1 MMLNTAVTATRTLY
15 ARWRSRLHPGI
26 ISGTVES
33 TPLSQQITRW
43 LGDWRHGDDAARD
56 RLFAVVQPQ
65 LQQIAARFLH
75 HERADH
81 TLEPNAL
88 VNELCLRMLGAQ
100 PITYNDRA
108 HFFAVA
114 AQTMRR
120 ILIDHARARVAD
132 KRGGVQQRVSLSAV
146 DGWNPVARSEDLLAL
161 DEVLA
166 KLEKADPRAA
176 HVVELRFFGGLS
188 EEEVAA
194 ALGVSV
200 ITVKRDWRAAR
211 AWLVGKL
218 SGRQRAPSRS
228 STSPT

>member
-1 MMLNTAVTATRTLY
+1 M
-15 ARWRSRLHPGI
+15 
-26 ISGTVES
+26 ES
-33 TPLSQQITRW
+33 TLLSQQITRW

-56 RLFAVVQPQ
+56 RLFAVVHPQ

-88 VNELCLRMLGAQ
+88 VNELYLRLLGAQ
-100 PITYNDRA
+100 PIAYNDRA

-120 ILIDHARARVAD
+120 ILIDHARARVAE
-132 KRGGVQQRVSLSAV
+132 KRGGVQERVSLSAV

-161 DEVLA
+161 DDVLA
-166 KLEKADPRAA
+166 RLEKADPRAA

-188 EEEVAA
+188 EEEVAE

-200 ITVKRDWRAAR
+200 VTVKRDWRAAR
-211 AWLVGKL
+211 AWLVGRL
-218 SGRQRAPSRS
+218 SSGRRAPSRP